1 MGKTTILNRT
11 RAAWAI
17 VATGCLLAGGCNAP
31 SRTNSANAS
40 QCVGESLQVRWPPGR
55 LIDMRFATVNAAG
68 FENSMHYCIGFE
80 EDEQQGEYHVLCGIE
95 NSGDAGAKFF
105 LTPKNETE
113 GQPPEPGPRGPG
125 MRHNVG
131 WSFITFRWPLIW
143 VRNIDAGS
151 IGTTAIMRWQGEELT
166 IFLVRNGKE
175 TPTSGDA
182 QPDMQSKLLLRA
194 GYPHLSTNLCMPDG
208 KEIVRVRLYQQ
219 GGVSDNM
226 VPVYS
231 SPETWEKLSFNVT
244 GNATGP
250 IVVTAT
256 EPAGDADCA
265 FLAGVLQLARDKQI
279 YRLPGEPVPVPQPEP
294 TP

>member
-1 MGKTTILNRT
+1 M
-11 RAAWAI
+11 AWAI
-17 VATGCLLAGGCNAP
+17 LTVGCLLAGGCRAP
-31 SRTNSANAS
+31 TPGGRGVDG
-40 QCVGESLQVRWPPGR
+40 QCVGESLKVRWPPGR
-55 LIDMRFATVNAAG
+55 LIDMRFATVSAAG
-68 FENSMHYCIGFE
+68 FENAVHYCIGFE
-80 EDEQQGEYHVLCGIE
+80 EDGQLGEYHVLCGIE
-95 NSGDAGAKFF
+95 NSGDAGAKFYM
-105 LTPKNETE
+105 TPKNETD

-175 TPTSGDA
+175 TPTSETA
-182 QPDMQSKLLLRA
+182 QPDTESRLLLRA
-194 GYPHLSTNLCMPDG
+194 GYPHLSTELCMPAG
-208 KEIVRVRLYQQ
+208 KEIVRVRLYRQ

-231 SPETWEKLSFNVT
+231 SPETWEELSFDVT
-244 GNATGP
+244 GNATEP

-265 FLAGVLQLARDKQI
+265 FLAGVLQRAHDKQI
-279 YRLPGEPVPVPQPEP
+279 YRLPGEPVPTPVPAS